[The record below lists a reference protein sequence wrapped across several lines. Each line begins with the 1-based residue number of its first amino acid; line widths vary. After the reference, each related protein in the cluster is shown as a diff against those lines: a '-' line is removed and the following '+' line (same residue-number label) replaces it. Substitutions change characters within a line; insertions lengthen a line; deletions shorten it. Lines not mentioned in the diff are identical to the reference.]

1 MSPRPTA
8 EPEPEPVPALAL
20 EGVRKSFSSGELT
33 VEILHGIDLVIPRGK
48 ITVILG
54 HSGSGKTTL
63 LNLMGSLDQPTT
75 GAIRFLGKD
84 LTELDEKGL
93 TEHRRQN
100 LGFIFQLYNLIPTLT
115 ASENV
120 TVACEGV
127 KGCVM
132 TPREAL
138 RLVGIEDKH
147 DSFPAQMSGGEQQR
161 VAIARAVARKP
172 ELMLCDEVTGAL
184 DSKTGRIILE
194 LMLHLNEE
202 FGTTLVMI
210 THAVPIS
217 RLADRVVRLDS
228 GLVLEVTDNP
238 ERARVEDIDW

>member
-1 MSPRPTA
+1 MSPSPA
-8 EPEPEPVPALAL
+8 ADPVPALEL
-20 EGVRKSFSSGELT
+20 EGIRKSFTTGLLT
-33 VEILHGIDLVIPRGK
+33 VEILHGIDLIIPRGQ

-63 LNLMGSLDQPTT
+63 LNLMGSLDQPTAGT
-75 GAIRFLGKD
+75 VRFLGR
-84 LTELDEKGL
+84 EISHLDPKAL

-127 KGCVM
+127 QGDVM

-138 RLVGIEDKH
+138 GLVGLADKH

-184 DSKTGRIILE
+184 DSATGRVILD
-194 LMLHLNEE
+194 LMLRLNEE
-202 FGTTLVMI
+202 IGMTLVMI
-210 THAVPIS
+210 THAVPIA

-228 GLVLEVTDNP
+228 GLVQDVTDNP